1 MLYNKQTSYDEN
13 LRVSVAQNVTADDVG
28 KDAGGTPI
36 VLDVG
41 NWKGQ
46 ALQVN
51 LSVQAAGANTDVVVY
66 AESSDSQTFASGVFI
81 DEVII
86 INETAAV
93 TAPKKYGP
101 AGFVPKGRYARIRYD
116 WTTGSLTG
124 ATAWLST
131 TH

>member
-51 LSVQAAGANTDVVVY
+51 LSVQATGANTDVVVY
-66 AESSDSQTFASGVFI
+66 AETSDSPTFASGVFT
-81 DEVII
+81 DEVLN
-86 INETAAV
+86 INEATAV

-116 WTTGSLTG
+116 HTNGSLTG

-131 TH
+131 SH